1 MFERLKSFLL
11 RGNLI
16 DLAVGFTVGAAF
28 GTVARSVVDDLVMPP
43 ISLLLGPVQLSNM
56 YVLLK
61 PGVDTPP
68 PYTTLADAQAAGA
81 VTLNYGLFI
90 NNVLTFLV
98 IGVSVFLIVQFVQ
111 GLEKQ
116 LAEKGAPEES
126 PEEQAP
132 TDKKCPY
139 CKTTIPYEAI
149 RCPNCTT
156 HLDEAQP
163 A

>member
-116 LAEKGAPEES
+116 LAEKGAPEEG